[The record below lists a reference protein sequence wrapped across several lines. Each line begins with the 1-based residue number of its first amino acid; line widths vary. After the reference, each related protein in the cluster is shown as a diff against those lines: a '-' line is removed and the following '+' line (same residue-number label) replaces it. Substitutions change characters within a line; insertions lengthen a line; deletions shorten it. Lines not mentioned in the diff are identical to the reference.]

1 MTVVAAYVYAEGA
14 RVRAVSLDSPEDL
27 QLAAGEFVW
36 IGIVDPTDVEL
47 AQLQRHFNLHPLA
60 LRNAHKT
67 YVLPKL
73 EVYDEELFVVAR
85 TAALEGEAIAYGK
98 TAILV
103 GDTHIITMRT
113 GSMRD
118 HTELRA
124 RLEASPHLLKHGVDY
139 VLHGVLDFVVDGYLP
154 IVEAIEDNIAEMER
168 RALDAFLSRAE
179 VARIFALRRE
189 LIRFRRIMGPMEE
202 VLSRLGHIEVECI
215 DKTVRPYFRDVLNR
229 VRRIASMIEGLR
241 EILSSVLEA
250 ASLLEQQRQGA
261 ITRQLAAWAAILAVP
276 TAIAGIYGMN
286 FQNMPELSW
295 RYGYHLTVAMI
306 LAIAGYLYWRFRRS
320 GWL

>member
-1 MTVVAAYVYAEGA
+1 MTVVAAYVYAEGK
-14 RVRAVSLDSPEDL
+14 RVRAVSLDAPEEL
-27 QLAAGEFVW
+27 KLAPGEFVW
-36 IGIVDPTDVEL
+36 IGIVDPTDAEL
-47 AQLQRHFNLHPLA
+47 AQLQRSFNLHPLA
-60 LRNAHKT
+60 VRNAHKT

-73 EVYDEELFVVAR
+73 EVYDEELFIVAR
-85 TAALEGEAIAYGK
+85 TAQLDGEAIVYGK
-98 TAILV
+98 TAILL

-139 VLHGVLDFVVDGYLP
+139 VLHGVLGFIVDGYMP
-154 IVEAIEDNIAEMER
+154 IVEAIEDDIAQMER
-168 RALDAFLSRAE
+168 RALDAFLSRTE
-179 VARIFALRRE
+179 VARIFTLRRE
-189 LIRFRRIMGPMEE
+189 LIRFRRIMGPTEE
-202 VLSRLGHIEVECI
+202 VLSRLGHIEVKCI
-215 DKTVRPYFRDVLNR
+215 DTSIRPYFSDVLNR

-286 FQNMPELSW
+286 FENMPELHW
-295 RYGYHLTVAMI
+295 TYGYHLTVAAI

>member
-1 MTVVAAYVYAEGA
+1 YWRNAG
-14 RVRAVSLDSPEDL
+14 DSGEATRIAWTLPVGWS
-27 QLAAGEFVW
+27 AGEFVW
-36 IGIVDPTDVEL
+36 IGIVDPTDTEL
-47 AQLQRHFNLHPLA
+47 QQLQRHFRLHPLA
-60 LRNAHKT
+60 VQSANKA

-73 EVYDEELFVVAR
+73 EVYDEELFIVAR
-85 TAALEGEAIAYGK
+85 TAALNGQTIAYGK

-103 GDTHIITMRT
+103 GETHIITMRS

-154 IVEAIEDNIAEMER
+154 IVEAIEDDIAEMER
-168 RALDAFLSRAE
+168 RALDAFLTRTE
-179 VARIFALRRE
+179 VARIFSLRRE
-189 LIRFRRIMGPMEE
+189 LIRFRRIMGPTEE
-202 VLSRLGHIEVECI
+202 VLSRLGHIDVDCI
-215 DKTVRPYFRDVLNR
+215 DDATRPYFRDVLNR

-286 FQNMPELSW
+286 FQNMPELTW
-295 RYGYHLTVAMI
+295 KYGYHLTVAVI
-306 LAIAGYLYWRFRRS
+306 AGAAGYLYFRFKRS